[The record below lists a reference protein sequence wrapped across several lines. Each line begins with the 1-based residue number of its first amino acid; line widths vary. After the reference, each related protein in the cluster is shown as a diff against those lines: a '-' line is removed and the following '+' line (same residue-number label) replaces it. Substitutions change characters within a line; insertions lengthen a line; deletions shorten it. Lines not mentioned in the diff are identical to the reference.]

1 MKAKS
6 TRVGS
11 VRNELKINI
20 ENMVRCGGSCSGC
33 ILTSSERVYGSV
45 WPQATFDRATSFVQ
59 AFVADHIASGTP
71 FHEISVAFG
80 QGDHFL
86 LDAADADRIVRW
98 ASELSPGRVV
108 GFITASA
115 IGKRERI
122 MRSVDAWAEAM
133 HRYGQALNVDMV
145 LDPTKVSID
154 AFSPV
159 YADNI
164 SHIKQTFGD
173 FDLNINVGPDTPRA
187 VSPEALRS
195 FVMANG
201 FSRLTL
207 NLVPLPGMA
216 TAFAKE
222 WTAVSEWLLGCLN
235 VWRPEHGYDLN
246 FCPTIAP
253 LIEGANQRLFDQG
266 MRASLSF
273 VEERLSREI
282 YIDGDG
288 RVSHTQ
294 AGFGDVPLSHRFG
307 FEPTFDIDVEAGRAA
322 TAVKTSA
329 RRFSTQIAAWFASK
343 AACGDCRFMHVCPK
357 IGAVALGKSLGGSF
371 RDTDCPTGLKP
382 MLKGIEAFMSDGS
395 DLATTCYTDAR
406 VHVPHD
412 FDISLL
418 PNSKRVKPHVGK
430 VDLAELGQGS

>member
-1 MKAKS
+1 MELKS
-6 TRVGS
+6 RVGS
-11 VRNELKINI
+11 VRNELKINV

-33 ILTSSERVYGSV
+33 ILSVSERVHGSV
-45 WPQATFDRATSFVQ
+45 WPQETFDRATAFVQ

-86 LDAADADRIVRW
+86 LDASDADRIVRW
-98 ASELSPGRVV
+98 AAELNPGRVV

-122 MRSVDAWAEAM
+122 QRSVDAWAEAM

-154 AFSPV
+154 AFSPI

-164 SHIKQTFGD
+164 SYIKKTFGD
-173 FDLNINVGPDTPRA
+173 FDLNINVGPDTPNA
-187 VSPEALRS
+187 VSPESLRA
-195 FVMANG
+195 FVTENG

-216 TAFAKE
+216 GAFA
-222 WTAVSEWLLGCLN
+222 SEWQAISDWLMGCLD

-253 LIEGANQRLFDQG
+253 LIEGANQKLLDQG
-266 MRASLSF
+266 LRTSLAF

-282 YIDGDG
+282 YIDGEG

-294 AGFGDVPLSHRFG
+294 AGFGDMPLSHRFG
-307 FEPTFDIDVEAGRAA
+307 FEPLFDIDVPKEQAA
-322 TAVKTSA
+322 AAAKGSA
-329 RRFSTQIAAWFASK
+329 KRFSTQIASWFAAK
-343 AACGDCRFMHVCPK
+343 AECTDCRFLHVCPK
-357 IGAVALGKSLGGSF
+357 IGAIAIGKSMSGRFAGSG
-371 RDTDCPTGLKP
+371 CPTGLKP
-382 MLKGIEAFMSDGS
+382 MLEGIERFMADGS

-412 FDISLL
+412 FDIALL
-418 PNSKRVKPHVGK
+418 PNSKRVKPHVGQ
-430 VDLAELGQGS
+430 VDFRKLEQGA